1 MVCPI
6 GGAADVIVAIII
18 VISAR
23 NKVFIVRDLYRL
35 MKMLVLD
42 MGVLL

>member
-6 GGAADVIVAIII
+6 GGAADATNAVIM

-23 NKVFIVRDLYRL
+23 NKVFIVRDPY
-35 MKMLVLD
+35 
-42 MGVLL
+42 

>member
-18 VISAR
+18 VTSAR